1 MDSSRYHN
9 QLLLVYFF
17 KPNLQ
22 WQTIDE
28 IIIFHMKKNSLEKRF
43 HTAEARIFLNHKFP
57 ANFFTPSL

>member
-28 IIIFHMKKNSLEKRF
+28 IIIFHMKKNSLE
-43 HTAEARIFLNHKFP
+43 ARIFLNHKFP